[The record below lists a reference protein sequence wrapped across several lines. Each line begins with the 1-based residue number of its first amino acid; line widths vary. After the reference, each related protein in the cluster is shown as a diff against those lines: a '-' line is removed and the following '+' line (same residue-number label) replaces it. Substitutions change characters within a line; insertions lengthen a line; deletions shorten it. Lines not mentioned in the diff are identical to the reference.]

1 MGATVIALGFSVFD
15 SHHSDNLK
23 LHRTLTAARPQNRLQ
38 TLPIQDRKPARRT
51 GFAKCRPEFSL
62 PERGSKASAF
72 ASAGEF
78 PVVEFLP
85 TVAILDTENLE
96 ASGFKAFSCLAR
108 RLLVTRAGGGSGTV
122 CRGLGVWERR
132 GIVDAQRH
140 VLPSSFLAPRSIN
153 SRTLP
158 AAGHGTALTAPGF
171 TNLDW
176 VASGPVELGQFH
188 QEFFNCHHHG
198 IN

>member
-1 MGATVIALGFSVFD
+1 MRPLIALGFSVFD
-15 SHHSDNLK
+15 SHHSGNLK
-23 LHRTLTAARPQNRLQ
+23 LLSDPNGMKAAEPTSNAANIR
-38 TLPIQDRKPARRT
+38 DRKPARRT

-108 RLLVTRAGGGSGTV
+108 RLLDTRAGGGSGTV

-140 VLPSSFLAPRSIN
+140 VLPSSFASPALNQFQDP
-153 SRTLP
+153 P
-158 AAGHGTALTAPGF
+158 AAGRGEIC
-171 TNLDW
+171 N
-176 VASGPVELGQFH
+176 
-188 QEFFNCHHHG
+188 
-198 IN
+198 